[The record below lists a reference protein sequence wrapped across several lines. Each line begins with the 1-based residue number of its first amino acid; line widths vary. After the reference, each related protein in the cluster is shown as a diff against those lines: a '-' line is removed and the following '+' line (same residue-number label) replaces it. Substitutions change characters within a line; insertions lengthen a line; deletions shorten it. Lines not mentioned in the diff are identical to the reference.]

1 MGGAGRGET
10 PTGGRRS
17 RGPRTHRA
25 CGRVSFPASPCP
37 RPSHV
42 GPCSENK
49 TKKRSHPRR
58 AQGTGCDVR
67 PPGPSSGCASRR
79 LCGPGRVA
87 QRPCASASRGSLHL
101 PDGAGGGANEPHGK
115 ARSTAPP
122 AAGSGAAA
130 AAAAVTGVAVVWTAR
145 GSSGRW
151 RLPMN
156 DSSLVL
162 TDSQDLRERPPRRC
176 RHGCTPPPH
185 LCPDLLLHPLI
196 TGIIIV
202 HHGARL
208 PRFRAGSGAG
218 GVGAHPGSHR
228 QCQWGSGSVR
238 LARVP

>member
-1 MGGAGRGET
+1 MRPPPAVRPRGEW
-10 PTGGRRS
+10 RS
-17 RGPRTHRA
+17 GPA
-25 CGRVSFPASPCP
+25 
-37 RPSHV
+37 
-42 GPCSENK
+42 
-49 TKKRSHPRR
+49 PRR
-58 AQGTGCDVR
+58 
-67 PPGPSSGCASRR
+67 
-79 LCGPGRVA
+79 RVA
-87 QRPCASASRGSLHL
+87 VSTCLTGLAEERR
-101 PDGAGGGANEPHGK
+101 NPHGK

-122 AAGSGAAA
+122 AAGSEAAA

-208 PRFRAGSGAG
+208 RRFRAGSGAG

-228 QCQWGSGSVR
+228 QCQWGSGSVC